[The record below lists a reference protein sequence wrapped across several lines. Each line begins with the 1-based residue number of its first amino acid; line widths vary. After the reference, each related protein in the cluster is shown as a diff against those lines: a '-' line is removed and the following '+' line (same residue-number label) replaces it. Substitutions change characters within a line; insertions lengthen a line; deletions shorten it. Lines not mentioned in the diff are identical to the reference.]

1 MAPTF
6 LLRQVDRLAT
16 RLVISMKY
24 SSQDGRDIP
33 APEFNQKSQRYLTYG
48 CGFSEVELILKGPDS
63 FRSSFNSYPP

>member
-1 MAPTF
+1 
-6 LLRQVDRLAT
+6 
-16 RLVISMKY
+16 MKY